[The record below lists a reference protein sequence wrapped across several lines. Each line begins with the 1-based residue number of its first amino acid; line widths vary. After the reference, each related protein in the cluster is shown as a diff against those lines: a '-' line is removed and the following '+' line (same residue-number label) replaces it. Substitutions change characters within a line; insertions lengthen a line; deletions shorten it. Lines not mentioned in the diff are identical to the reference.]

1 MEEKSQYI
9 SNVKV
14 NKLWGRLNI
23 NWENINNDVN
33 ILVGING
40 CGKTT
45 LLNLISDCLWPV
57 SAVVFD
63 FSIKFIKFA
72 VYKTDLYELS
82 YQTGGL
88 PPSA

>member
-1 MEEKSQYI
+1 MSLTI
-9 SNVKV
+9 
-14 NKLWGRLNI
+14 
-23 NWENINNDVN
+23 
-33 ILVGING
+33 ILYW
-40 CGKTT
+40 
-45 LLNLISDCLWPV
+45 LNLISDCLWPV